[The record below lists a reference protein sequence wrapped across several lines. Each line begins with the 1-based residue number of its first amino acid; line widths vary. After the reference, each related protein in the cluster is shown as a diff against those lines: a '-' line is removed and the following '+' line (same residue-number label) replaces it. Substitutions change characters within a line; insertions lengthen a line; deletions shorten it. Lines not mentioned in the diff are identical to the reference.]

1 MMRQPPRLP
10 GLPKPSANLE
20 NFGSS
25 AIYRSR
31 GAESEL
37 ILLFLLFFVVILSC
51 FFWALSTLNKTDST
65 EYTVITNDKTY
76 CIVGYRFNTK
86 SGVDKS
92 TGKKIYFVNDKLVN
106 LVKEGCD

>member
-1 MMRQPPRLP
+1 MRRPP
-10 GLPKPSANLE
+10 GLPKPSENLE

-31 GAESEL
+31 SAESEL
-37 ILLFLLFFVVILSC
+37 ILLFLLFFVVVLSC

-76 CIVGYRFNTK
+76 CIVGYRFSSQ
-86 SGVDKS
+86 SGVDKI
-92 TGKKIYFVNDKLVN
+92 TGKKIYFVNDKMVN
-106 LVKEGCD
+106 LVKEGCDEK